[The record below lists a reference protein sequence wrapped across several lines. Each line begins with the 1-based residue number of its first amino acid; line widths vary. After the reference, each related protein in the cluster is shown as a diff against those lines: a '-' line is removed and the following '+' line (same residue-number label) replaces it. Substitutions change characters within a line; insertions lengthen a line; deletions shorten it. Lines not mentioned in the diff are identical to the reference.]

1 MSFEYKMTQ
10 IPPNVSVQ
18 AKSHKGNEAA
28 AYMQSVVNAEAT
40 EGWEFY
46 RVDSIGVEVQPGC
59 LAGLMGQKAQ
69 GSVYHVITFR
79 RPKP

>member
-1 MSFEYKMTQ
+1 MTYEYKMIQ
-10 IPPNVSVQ
+10 IPPNISVQ

-28 AYMQSVVNAEAT
+28 AYLQNVVNNEAT

-59 LAGLMGQKAQ
+59 LAGLFGQRSE
-69 GSVYHVITFR
+69 GTTYHVITFR
-79 RPKP
+79 RLGP